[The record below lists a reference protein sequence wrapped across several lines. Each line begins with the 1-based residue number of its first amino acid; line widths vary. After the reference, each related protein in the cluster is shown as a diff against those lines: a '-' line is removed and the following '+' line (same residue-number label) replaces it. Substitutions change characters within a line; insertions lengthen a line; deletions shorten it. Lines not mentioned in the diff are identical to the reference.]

1 MFPFASFFHS
11 AQSLRSCI
19 LCRSHSIAIPAQAS
33 IVPASNVDRISLM
46 PGVKD
51 AHHKSCKILQHKGLT
66 APNETPF
73 PCYEYQ
79 NIPALTRRG
88 KYKAPAGNILRQNF
102 DARKRSYDYK
112 ELHISLATRSVYTAC
127 VVSMHEPLRVNICG
141 LECKAYFE

>member
-1 MFPFASFFHS
+1 
-11 AQSLRSCI
+11 
-19 LCRSHSIAIPAQAS
+19 
-33 IVPASNVDRISLM
+33 M

-51 AHHKSCKILQHKGLT
+51 AHHKSCEILQHKGLT

-79 NIPALTRRG
+79 NILALTNAVKPCFNERTRRG

-112 ELHISLATRSVYTAC
+112 ELHIYLATRSVYTAC
-127 VVSMHEPLRVNICG
+127 VVSMHKPLRVNICG